1 MVRHGSERVKAD
13 AALADGGVA
22 VLVGAERVLR
32 VVQVDGAQAVEPDH
46 AIELLQHAVQIAG
59 DVVAAVPHVAGV
71 QAHAH
76 FLVQFHGV
84 DDGGQLFKTAADLR
98 ALACHG
104 FKQQRG
110 GLLGRNHLIQRIG
123 DERDARLGALAHMAA
138 RMHVVQLAG
147 GVFHTHEVVG

>member
-71 QAHAH
+71 QAHGH
-76 FLVQFHGV
+76 LFVQLHLIQN
-84 DDGGQLFKTAADLR
+84 GGQLFKRAAHLA
-98 ALACHG
+98 ALARHR

-110 GLLGRNHLIQRIG
+110 GLLGRNHLIQRVG